1 MEGPTPPLPGARQPA
16 PAGPVTGYFYL
27 LSLTVQAQGATNCGS
42 RLRKLAH
49 ESPSDCSGLVA
60 AASWLRVRAG
70 RPGPAGKGSVAPL
83 LGCVGVR
90 MGTPKLREA
99 RGPQKGGWG
108 RRCRLEHG
116 AQGVAISHPTQRPPG
131 WALSDGSRGLF
142 VSTAQQGPVPQL
154 PTPPLPPPL
163 VYLPL
168 QGKAVPNTD
177 SPKL

>member
-1 MEGPTPPLPGARQPA
+1 MHVAALARGGWGEGVLEGGARLRREWGLVNGRTHPPLPGARQPA

-116 AQGVAISHPTQRPPG
+116 ARGVAVNFPPNPTST
-131 WALSDGSRGLF
+131 WVGSE
-142 VSTAQQGPVPQL
+142 
-154 PTPPLPPPL
+154 
-163 VYLPL
+163 
-168 QGKAVPNTD
+168 
-177 SPKL
+177 